1 MPGSQSHY
9 TSLFTTISGLIGG
22 LGKAITYKPMLASI
36 TLSGL
41 TTVATYAAVQRESN
55 NTITSEPPITPTT
68 PITTMENNNK
78 PGLLSWVQAN
88 PLPSLAIAG
97 AVGLIL
103 YKSLVVFILSLALTW
118 ALPQSPPSAGFAGW
132 LLAAIGG
139 SALMAEFYYMF

>member
-1 MPGSQSHY
+1 MP
-9 TSLFTTISGLIGG
+9 LIIATIDILKDAGLIGKNVKVDSNTIA
-22 LGKAITYKPMLASI
+22 LEVANDPSASSVMSQ
-36 TLSGL
+36 LEP
-41 TTVATYAAVQRESN
+41 ATYQELPVTQPELMINDAAVQRESN

-103 YKSLVVFILSLALTW
+103 YKSLVVFILSLALTG
-118 ALPQSPPSAGFAGW
+118 APP
-132 LLAAIGG
+132 
-139 SALMAEFYYMF
+139 M